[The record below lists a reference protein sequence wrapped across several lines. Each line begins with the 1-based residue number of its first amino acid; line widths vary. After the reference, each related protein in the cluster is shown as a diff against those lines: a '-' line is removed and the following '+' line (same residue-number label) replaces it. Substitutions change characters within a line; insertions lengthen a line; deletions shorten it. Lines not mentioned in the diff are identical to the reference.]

1 MSGKRIRGEAM
12 LEIKDLVVSYN
23 GTKILNG
30 VNLNLLQGDFL
41 AIIGESGA
49 GKTTLGLAIIGFVE
63 GAVSGQILL
72 KGKNLTSLREEEMRS
87 IRGREIAMVFQN
99 VEDALNPLHDIH
111 SQVQEAMT
119 AHLNDFKSESKN
131 DYQKDYQNN
140 SKAIASKKAYR
151 LLEAVGLD
159 WEKAESFPHQLSGGE
174 KQRALI
180 AMSLANDPDVL
191 ILDEPTASLDPVT
204 KSDILELL
212 KAATAGKVSIII
224 THDVSTAARLSK
236 TMAVLYAGK
245 IVEMGQTEDL
255 LKNPRH
261 PYTRGLT
268 RSYPNMT
275 TTKDLQGIPGRMAH
289 GVGGCPF
296 YERCTQKLE
305 ICALREPVLQE
316 LDGRLIACHRGGI
329 VPLLQLKGI
338 TKTFDQKDVLKDV
351 SITLHEGETLAVV
364 GESGSGKT
372 TLARIAI
379 GLYDPD
385 AGEVLFEEERI
396 GKRDLE
402 FYRKVQMIY
411 QNPKESL
418 NHRMNV
424 FDLIKE
430 PLDVQRLGSIKERK
444 SRVIKALDEVELPT
458 NDRFLNRY
466 PHQLSGGEA
475 QRVAIARAMVLQPKL
490 LIADELTS
498 ALDASIQAKI
508 MRLLLNLQESKGL
521 SILFITHDIALAR
534 KVSDRMMILHMGRV
548 IEEGITPEVIASPVH
563 SYTRSLIQNAADLSI
578 DYSSRQCRREA
589 ESKDFDG
596 YNCYSADQ
604 MLIKAGG
611 GI

>member
-1 MSGKRIRGEAM
+1 M

-23 GTKILNG
+23 GTRILNR
-30 VNLNLLQGDFL
+30 VNLQLEQGDSL

-49 GKTTLGLAIIGFVE
+49 GKTTLGLAVMGFVK
-63 GAVSGQILL
+63 GAVSGQIRLD
-72 KGKNLTSLREEEMRS
+72 GRNLYFLSEEEMRS
-87 IRGREIAMVFQN
+87 IRGKEIAMVFQN

-111 SQVQEAMT
+111 SQIQEAMKV
-119 AHLNDFKSESKN
+119 H
-131 DYQKDYQNN
+131 QNGHQN
-140 SKAIASKKAYR
+140 GPQDSHQDCSRAAASTRTRAYR

-159 WEKAESFPHQLSGGE
+159 REKAESFPHQLSGGE

-180 AMSLANDPDVL
+180 AMALANDPEVL
-191 ILDEPTASLDPVT
+191 ILDEPTASLDSLT
-204 KSDILELL
+204 KSDIMELL
-212 KAATAGKVSIII
+212 KAATAGKISMVI
-224 THDVSTAARLSK
+224 THDISTAARLSK
-236 TMAVLYAGK
+236 RMAVLYAGK

-261 PYTRGLT
+261 PYTRGLL

-275 TTKDLQGIPGRMAH
+275 TTKDLQGVPGRMAH
-289 GVGGCPF
+289 GMGGCPF
-296 YERCTQKLE
+296 HERCTQKLE
-305 ICALREPVLQE
+305 ICALGEPVLQK
-316 LDGRLIACHRGGI
+316 LNGRLITCHRGGI

-338 TKTFDQKDVLKDV
+338 TRSFGQRKVLKDV

-385 AGEVLFEEERI
+385 EGEVLLEENRV

-418 NHRMNV
+418 SHMMNV
-424 FDLIKE
+424 FDLVKE
-430 PLDVQRLGSIKERK
+430 PLDVQKLGNSEEKA
-444 SRVIKALDEVELPT
+444 SRVKKALNDVELPA
-458 NDRFLNRY
+458 DDHFLGRY

-490 LIADELTS
+490 LIADEPTS
-498 ALDASIQAKI
+498 ALDASVQAKI
-508 MRLLLNLQESKGL
+508 LRLLMDLQEQRGL

-534 KVSDRMMILHMGRV
+534 KVSDRIAVLHRGQV
-548 IEEGITPEVIASPVH
+548 VEEGPTSEVIASPQYE
-563 SYTRSLIQNAADLSI
+563 YTR
-578 DYSSRQCRREA
+578 
-589 ESKDFDG
+589 
-596 YNCYSADQ
+596 
-604 MLIKAGG
+604 MLLEVKEKL
-611 GI
+611 

>member
-1 MSGKRIRGEAM
+1 M

-30 VNLNLLQGDFL
+30 VNLKLIQGDSL

-49 GKTTLGLAIIGFVE
+49 GKTTMGLAIMGFVE
-63 GAVSGQILL
+63 GSVSGQILV
-72 KGKNLTSLREEEMRS
+72 KGKNLLSLREEEMRS
-87 IRGREIAMVFQN
+87 LRGREIAMVFQN

-111 SQVQEAMT
+111 GQVQEAMIV
-119 AHLNDFKSESKN
+119 H
-131 DYQKDYQNN
+131 NN
-140 SKAIASKKAYR
+140 GSKAAASTRAYR

-159 WEKAESFPHQLSGGE
+159 RDKAESFPHQLSGGE
-174 KQRALI
+174 RQRGMI
-180 AMSLANDPDVL
+180 AMALANDPEVL
-191 ILDEPTASLDPVT
+191 ILDEPTASLDSLT
-204 KSDILELL
+204 KSDILDLL
-212 KAATAGKVSIII
+212 KAATAGKISMII
-224 THDVSTAARLSK
+224 THDISTAARLSK
-236 TMAVLYAGK
+236 TMAVFYAGK

-296 YERCTQKLE
+296 HERCTQKLE
-305 ICALREPVLQE
+305 VCSLREPVLQD

-329 VPLLQLKGI
+329 VPLLQLTGI
-338 TKTFDQKDVLKDV
+338 TKSFGQREALKDV

-379 GLYDPD
+379 GLYEPD
-385 AGEVLFEEERI
+385 GGEMRLEEERV

-418 NHRMNV
+418 SHRMSV
-424 FDLIKE
+424 FDLVKE
-430 PLDVQRLGSIKERK
+430 PLDVQKLGSNDEKK
-444 SRVIKALDEVELPT
+444 ARVRQALDDVELPH
-458 NDRFLNRY
+458 DDHFLGRY

-475 QRVAIARAMVLQPKL
+475 QRVAVARAMVLQPKL
-490 LIADELTS
+490 LIADEPTS
-498 ALDASIQAKI
+498 ALDASVQAKI
-508 MRLLLNLQESKGL
+508 LRLLMDLQEQRGL

-534 KVSDRMMILHMGRV
+534 KVSDRIAVLHRGEIV
-548 IEEGITPEVIASPVH
+548 EEGPTSEVIARPRH
-563 SYTRSLIQNAADLSI
+563 DYTRILLEHASALAEKRNMSWILGQEEKSEKKGLIAL
-578 DYSSRQCRREA
+578 
-589 ESKDFDG
+589 
-596 YNCYSADQ
+596 
-604 MLIKAGG
+604 
-611 GI
+611 